1 MNTKPNR
8 KTSSLLSSQSGSI
21 LLYVLLGI
29 VLLGALTVALRNSG
43 GGNSNIDKE
52 DAILKASQVQS
63 YAKELSD
70 AVNALL
76 SNNLSESDIRFA
88 HPDAPADYGTI
99 TTDPTHQV
107 FAPTGGKVT
116 YRMPPDGVNDGSQWE
131 FFASTDI
138 TQVGSDKSEL
148 VAVLPN
154 VTETFCQAINSQ
166 IGFASG
172 TQPTDSATGTTP
184 DCVKGL
190 TIHRFTGTF
199 NDSSPNVMDAA
210 SFSRLPALQACVYCA
225 SDSTYNFYYVL
236 LAR

>member
-1 MNTKPNR
+1 MNTKPAYLASAPFR
-8 KTSSLLSSQSGSI
+8 DQSGSI

-29 VLLGALTVALRNSG
+29 VLLGALAVALRNSG

-70 AVNALL
+70 AVNSLL
-76 SNNLSESDIRFA
+76 SNNLSEDELRFA
-88 HPDAPADYGTI
+88 HPDAPVTYGTI
-99 TTDPTHQV
+99 TTDPTHQI

-116 YRMPPDGVNDGSQWE
+116 YRQPPDGVNDGSQWE
-131 FFASTDI
+131 FFAATDI
-138 TQVGSDKSEL
+138 PQVGSDKSEL

-154 VTETFCQAINSQ
+154 VTQTFCQAINTQ
-166 IGFASG
+166 IGFTAAS
-172 TQPTDSATGTTP
+172 QPTDSATGTTP

-190 TIHRFTGTF
+190 SIHRFTGTF
-199 NDSSPNVMDAA
+199 NDSSPNVMD
-210 SFSRLPALQACVYCA
+210 STTFSRLPALQACVYCA